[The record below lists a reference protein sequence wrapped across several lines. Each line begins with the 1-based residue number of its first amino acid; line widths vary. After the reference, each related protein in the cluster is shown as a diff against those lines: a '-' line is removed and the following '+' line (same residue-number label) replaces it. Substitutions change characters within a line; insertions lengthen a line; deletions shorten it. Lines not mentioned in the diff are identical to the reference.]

1 MITISL
7 CMIVKNEEK
16 LLSRCLDTVKDIVD
30 EINIVDTGSSDK
42 TKKIAAQYT
51 DRIFDFEWNNS
62 FADARNESFKYATK
76 DYILYLDADD
86 VITEENQ
93 KKLMKLKETL
103 NPSVDSVSMYYDAG
117 TDEYGNVTLRYRRN
131 RLVKREKNYKWQG
144 DCHQYLN
151 VHGKIINSDIA
162 ITHKKIRH
170 AVGRTISIY
179 EKKIERGDIFTPRDY
194 FYYGNE
200 LRENGHYEK
209 AIESYSKNI
218 SLKEGWIEDKIFACI
233 FRADCYRYLGDIQN
247 ELTSLFQSFQFSSP
261 RAEACSRIG
270 YNFQQQKDYKTA
282 AFWYELAIQQV
293 PDSERWSFIYT
304 DYHTWYP
311 NLQLCVCY
319 YNLGDYRK
327 SYEYNEEARK
337 YRPEDKRILQNKKLL
352 EEKLESIKKSQ

>member
-1 MITISL
+1 
-7 CMIVKNEEK
+7 MIVKNEEE
-16 LLSRCLDTVKDIVD
+16 LLARCLDCVKDIVD
-30 EINIVDTGSSDK
+30 EINIVDTGSSDS
-42 TKKIAAQYT
+42 TKEIAAKYT
-51 DRIFDFEWNNS
+51 DRIFDYEWTNN
-62 FADARNESFKYATK
+62 FAAARNESFKYATK

-86 VITEENQ
+86 VVTEENQ
-93 KKLMKLKETL
+93 KKLIRLKETL
-103 NPSVDSVSMYYDAG
+103 DSSVDSVSMYYDAG

-151 VHGKIINSDIA
+151 VYGKIINSDIA
-162 ITHKKIRH
+162 VTHKKIRH

-179 EKKIERGDIFTPRDY
+179 KNKIERGDIFTPRDY

-233 FRADCYRYLGDIQN
+233 FRADCYRFLGDMQN

-270 YNFQQQKDYKTA
+270 YNFQQKSDYKTA
-282 AFWYELAIQQV
+282 IFWYELAIEQV
-293 PDSERWSFIYT
+293 PDEERWSFIYT

-311 NLQLCVCY
+311 HLQLCVCY
-319 YNLGDYRK
+319 YNLGDYQK
-327 SYEYNEEARK
+327 SYDHNEAARK
-337 YRPEDKRILQNKKLL
+337 YRPEDKRILFNKDLL
-352 EEKLESIKKSQ
+352 EKKLESIRN